1 MDISRRQFLMG
12 CSAAIAA
19 MAGGRLTQLA
29 FADQAELTAGTD
41 EIFVMVFLRGGMD
54 GLSLLAPVSDAIYQA
69 KRRRLVLPTTGD
81 FSSLPFNP
89 NNPTYPGAGYFVLNQ
104 KASPLNELY
113 SQGQLAFIHAC
124 GLDNSTRSHFD
135 AMDYI
140 ERGTPGN
147 KLTPNGWIA
156 RHLNSVGANSGVLPV
171 LSTNT
176 AAPTSL
182 LGTSAPAA
190 VGSPRSFAINGPAR
204 YNRREPANTRY
215 PWADQAMLKSLER
228 LYPASGKSNIE
239 KVGTRTI
246 ETIKTIQ
253 AASVGN
259 YTPSNGAVYPAGSF
273 GSALSS
279 IAQTVKLELGLRV
292 ATVDLGGWDTHENQG
307 TTDAFGYFSRKIDE
321 LARGLHAFY
330 TDMLAYHEKLTV
342 VVMSEFGRR
351 LGANASEGTDHGHG
365 NVMMVLGGNVNGGKC
380 YGSWPG
386 LLDLDQDQDLKI
398 TTDYRVVL
406 SEVIT
411 RRLGNNKLGY
421 IFPGMTAAN
430 YTPLGIVSGADPGP
444 IDWDPEPDLARLN
457 SDQPDAEYRLFLPM
471 LSNC

>member
-1 MDISRRQFLMG
+1 LDISRRQFLMG

-19 MAGGRLTQLA
+19 MAGGRLSQMA
-29 FADQAELTAGTD
+29 FADQAYPSAGTD
-41 EIFVMVFLRGGMD
+41 EVFVMVFLRGGMD
-54 GLSLLAPVSDAIYQA
+54 GLSLLAPYNDAIYRA
-69 KRRRLVLPTTGD
+69 KRRRLALPTSGD
-81 FSSLPFNP
+81 FSTLAFNP
-89 NNPTYPGAGYFVLNQ
+89 NNPSYPGGDYFGLNP
-104 KASPLNELY
+104 KAAPLSELY
-113 SQGQLAFIHAC
+113 AQGQLAFVHAC

-147 KLTPNGWIA
+147 KLTASGWIA
-156 RHLNSVGANSGVLPV
+156 RHLTSLGASGGVLPV

-182 LGTSAPAA
+182 LGTSEPAA
-190 VGSPRSFAINGPAR
+190 VGSPRAFTISSNNR

-215 PWADQAMLKSLER
+215 PWADQAMLQSLQKM
-228 LYPASGKSNIE
+228 YPSYGRSMVE
-239 KVGTRTI
+239 QVGLRTI

-253 AASVGN
+253 AANVGT

-273 GSALSS
+273 GGALSS

-292 ATVDLGGWDTHENQG
+292 ATVDLGGWDTHESQG
-307 TTDAFGYFSRKIDE
+307 TTDANGYFSRKIDE

-330 TDMLAYHEKLTV
+330 SDMLAYHGKLTV

-351 LGANASEGTDHGHG
+351 LGANASDGTDHGHG

-386 LLDLDQDQDLKI
+386 LEDLDQDQDLKI

-406 SEVIT
+406 SEIVT
-411 RRLGNNKLGY
+411 KRLGNPHLGQ
-421 IFPGMTAAN
+421 IFPGLTAAS
-430 YTPLGIVSGADPGP
+430 YAPLGVVSGTDPGP
-444 IDWDPEPDLARLN
+444 INWDPAAQAQLSSQP
-457 SDQPDAEYRLFLPM
+457 SDEYKLFLPM
-471 LSNC
+471 MARC

>member
-29 FADQAELTAGTD
+29 FADQAELAAGTD
-41 EIFVMVFLRGGMD
+41 EIFIMVFLRGGMD
-54 GLSLLAPVSDAIYQA
+54 GLSLLAPVSDTIYQA
-69 KRRRLVLPTTGD
+69 KRRRLTLPTTGD
-81 FSSLPFNP
+81 FRALAFNP
-89 NNPTYPGAGYFVLNQ
+89 NNPSYPGAGYFALNQ
-104 KASPLNELY
+104 KAAPLSELY
-113 SQGQLAFIHAC
+113 AQGELAFVHAC

-147 KLTPNGWIA
+147 KLTANGWIA
-156 RHLNSVGANSGVLPV
+156 RHLNSIGASSGVLPV

-182 LGTSAPAA
+182 LGTKIPAA
-190 VGSPRSFAINGPAR
+190 VGSPRSFAISGPPR

-215 PWADQAMLKSLER
+215 PWADQAMLKSLENM
-228 LYPASGKSNIE
+228 YPAAGKSNIE
-239 KVGTRTI
+239 RVGTRTI

-259 YTPSNGAVYPAGSF
+259 YTPSNGATYPFGSF
-273 GSALSS
+273 GNALSS

-307 TTDAFGYFSRKIDE
+307 ANDAGGYFSRKIDE
-321 LARGLHAFY
+321 LARGLHALY
-330 TDMLAYHEKLTV
+330 TDLLAYREKLTV

-351 LGANASEGTDHGHG
+351 LGANASDGTDHGHG
-365 NVMMVLGGNVNGGKC
+365 NVMLVLGGNVNGGKC
-380 YGSWPG
+380 YGAWPG
-386 LLDLDQDQDLKI
+386 LADLDQDQDLKI

-411 RRLGNNKLGY
+411 RRLGNNRLGY
-421 IFPGMTAAN
+421 IFPGLTAASYN
-430 YTPLGIVSGADPGP
+430 PLGIVSGADPGP
-444 IDWDPEPDLARLN
+444 IDWSDDPPAQQN
-457 SDQPDAEYRLFLPM
+457 NTQPREEYKLFLPM
-471 LSNC
+471 VSNC